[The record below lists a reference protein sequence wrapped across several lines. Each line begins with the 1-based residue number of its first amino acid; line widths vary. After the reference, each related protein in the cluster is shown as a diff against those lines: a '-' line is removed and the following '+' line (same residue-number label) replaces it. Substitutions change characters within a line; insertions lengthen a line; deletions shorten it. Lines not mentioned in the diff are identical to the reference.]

1 MNTFLDTFPPG
12 AKRFAQWLSWCS
24 LSTFL
29 AVGLAACGGGDDDPD
44 VAVPAVTTQPASA
57 QVNPGAVAV
66 FSVVASGDALRN
78 GADISG
84 AVYSWSDCGHA
95 GLAST
100 NALAG
105 VGQVGLS
112 AGATVRAKNVDGI
125 PFLDAAGIAAGETH
139 SLAFRTDG
147 TVWSWGNPHTGLTS
161 QGYCPLGDG
170 ACAVRYF
177 PVQVNDANGVPL
189 TGAAQVSAGDYFSVA
204 PKTDGTVWTW
214 GLNNYGQLGDGTTT
228 SRLNPVQVTDPSTGG
243 FFNGVSRIAAN
254 RDHVVAL
261 KTNGTVWAWGRAHVG
276 QIGDGST
283 AASVS
288 VPKQV
293 EVTPGVP

>member
-1 MNTFLDTFPPG
+1 MHVHARRPSFAKELAMNTFLDTFPPG

-66 FSVVASGDALRN
+66 FSVVASGDALAYQWRRN

-84 AVYSWSDCGHA
+84 AVYSWSDWGHA

-112 AGATVRAKNVDGI
+112 AGATVA
-125 PFLDAAGIAAGETH
+125 P
-139 SLAFRTDG
+139 RTSMASPSS
-147 TVWSWGNPHTGLTS
+147 T
-161 QGYCPLGDG
+161 
-170 ACAVRYF
+170 R
-177 PVQVNDANGVPL
+177 
-189 TGAAQVSAGDYFSVA
+189 QVSLPAKPTRSLSG
-204 PKTDGTVWTW
+204 PTE
-214 GLNNYGQLGDGTTT
+214 
-228 SRLNPVQVTDPSTGG
+228 PSGHGG
-243 FFNGVSRIAAN
+243 IR
-254 RDHVVAL
+254 
-261 KTNGTVWAWGRAHVG
+261 
-276 QIGDGST
+276 
-283 AASVS
+283 
-288 VPKQV
+288 
-293 EVTPGVP
+293 TPG